1 MIPLIGYTNKLS
13 ARPGDVVEVKVS
25 SSGDAPYHASLVRI
39 ISGDPNPDGPGV
51 VLEPVATGFEGD
63 YPSRRQSV
71 ALGSHMTAKL
81 KAPLPAN
88 LRLSVTIWPTLPDK
102 PSQGVV
108 TLLDQNGAAVLGLQ
122 IGPAGAEVTAGG
134 SVIAT
139 DNRPLLERRW
149 YRLEVSL
156 DPSAGKMVLT
166 RKMLGEPVMGETPT
180 KTEIA
185 LPSIRTDAVTG
196 ILVAAVDEHDPAS
209 HYNGKIEFP
218 ALYETGK
225 GEPVA
230 AWNFSRNMTS
240 FTVPGEGP
248 LATDGYLVQAPAR
261 AMTGSN
267 WNASEMNWSRAPEQ
281 YGAIHFHDDDI
292 ADAGWETDFTIT
304 IPDDLKSGA
313 YAVQIA
319 CGEHRDLMPLFIC
332 PPRGSQTADLCLVI
346 STFTY
351 VIYANQSRADFG
363 EHWRKRAADWD
374 AFPYNPYDHPDF
386 GLSTYNEHTDGS
398 GICHTTW
405 HRPILNL
412 RPGYHVFGNPE
423 SVSGLRHFPADTHLL
438 AWLAAKDI
446 PFDIVTDWEL
456 HQEGAE
462 LLSPYKAVM
471 TGSHPEYHTT
481 GSLDAFKGYRDG
493 GGKLIY
499 LGGNGFYWRVA
510 LHSELDGLIEIR
522 RSEGGLR
529 AWPAEVGEYYHA
541 FDGDYG
547 GTWRRNARPP
557 QQLVGVGYTVQ
568 GDFEGT
574 YYHRKPDSY
583 AADTAWIFA
592 GIEDEIIGD
601 FGFCGGGAAGYELDR
616 VDYRLGTPP
625 NTRILATSENHP
637 DNFVLPPEEW
647 LTHVKTVTGEA
658 PEKLIRADMIY
669 VDHPGGGAV
678 FSTGSIT
685 FCGSLPTNNFDNNI
699 SRLLE
704 NVVRKFTG

>member
-1 MIPLIGYTNKLS
+1 MS
-13 ARPGDVVEVKVS
+13 
-25 SSGDAPYHASLVRI
+25 
-39 ISGDPNPDGPGV
+39 
-51 VLEPVATGFEGD
+51 
-63 YPSRRQSV
+63 
-71 ALGSHMTAKL
+71 
-81 KAPLPAN
+81 
-88 LRLSVTIWPTLPDK
+88 
-102 PSQGVV
+102 
-108 TLLDQNGAAVLGLQ
+108 
-122 IGPAGAEVTAGG
+122 
-134 SVIAT
+134 SVIRNPCQV
-139 DNRPLLERRW
+139 DR
-149 YRLEVSL
+149 S
-156 DPSAGKMVLT
+156 
-166 RKMLGEPVMGETPT
+166 GETGCC
-180 KTEIA
+180 
-185 LPSIRTDAVTG
+185 V
-196 ILVAAVDEHDPAS
+196 
-209 HYNGKIEFP
+209 
-218 ALYETGK
+218 
-225 GEPVA
+225 
-230 AWNFSRNMTS
+230 
-240 FTVPGEGP
+240 
-248 LATDGYLVQAPAR
+248 
-261 AMTGSN
+261 
-267 WNASEMNWSRAPEQ
+267 
-281 YGAIHFHDDDI
+281 
-292 ADAGWETDFTIT
+292 
-304 IPDDLKSGA
+304 
-313 YAVQIA
+313 
-319 CGEHRDLMPLFIC
+319 
-332 PPRGSQTADLCLVI
+332 
-346 STFTY
+346 
-351 VIYANQSRADFG
+351 
-363 EHWRKRAADWD
+363 
-374 AFPYNPYDHPDF
+374 
-386 GLSTYNEHTDGS
+386 
-398 GICHTTW
+398 
-405 HRPILNL
+405 
-412 RPGYHVFGNPE
+412 
-423 SVSGLRHFPADTHLL
+423 
-438 AWLAAKDI
+438 
-446 PFDIVTDWEL
+446 FDIVTDWEL

-510 LHSELDGLIEIR
+510 LHSEMDGLIEIR

-574 YYHRKPDSY
+574 YYRRKPDSY
-583 AADTAWIFA
+583 ADDTAWIFA
-592 GIEDEIIGD
+592 GIEDDIIGD

-704 NVVRKFTG
+704 NVVRKFTD